1 MSDNVIYK
9 KRTENGTLRVV
20 DTVYDDEAVCF
31 LKMNDT
37 LQSGMYLD
45 PDRKYDLVFPYM
57 QRFSYAFHINGNIK
71 DTFLIGGGGFAY
83 PKYYVHTYP
92 SSEITVAEINTDII
106 SVAFEYFGLRELEE
120 SESKRL
126 HIVNEDGIQYLN
138 ENDKKYDLIVNDAF
152 IGKKDQGRNESDTE
166 VIYQSLKENGIYMV
180 NVTTALSGPFAK
192 NGNSF
197 RKTLQKYFKHTIMIP
212 CEEDRNTFER
222 QNVLMISSDRD
233 LL

>member
-1 MSDNVIYK
+1 MMM
-9 KRTENGTLRVV
+9 R
-20 DTVYDDEAVCF
+20 VCF

-57 QRFSYAFHINGNIK
+57 QRFSYAFHINENIK